1 LSVRLPNPSPNL
13 KQPKLSKR
21 KVNVLSIPSVALD
34 ALCQF
39 NAQRYPFL
47 LESVNH
53 NQSNRYSILFAHPTE
68 KIVLNDL
75 DEFDFLS
82 TLESKIDTPL
92 IQSDLPFTGGWFV
105 YLSYEL
111 IGQIEP
117 TLKADLPLGEQS
129 VAVAIKI
136 PTAIIIDH
144 FDNQTYLLDQF
155 DDQTRIDQVLSDIE
169 CLKEIEAVAINGEL
183 SWEEDHKFIS
193 GVARSRDYI
202 VAGDVFQ
209 VNLSREW
216 QYQLDAKV
224 APAQIYQALKRTNPA
239 PFSALA
245 QFDGFSI
252 ISSSPE
258 RLFSVDGDQVEARPI
273 AGTHPRGSGEED
285 ETLKQALINHPKEQA
300 EHIMLLDLERNDL
313 GRVCEYGSIHVNEM
327 MSLESY
333 PYVHHI
339 VSNIKGRLRANIGI
353 KGLVRALFPGGTITG
368 CPKIRC
374 MQIIAELEQMPRQA
388 YTGSLGYIS
397 SNAKMDFNILIRTIT
412 QQDNTLTFRAGAGIV
427 FDSVAERELEETKHK
442 AEGMLKIFKAE
453 TWKS

>member
-1 LSVRLPNPSPNL
+1 VKVLSV
-13 KQPKLSKR
+13 
-21 KVNVLSIPSVALD
+21 PSVALD
-34 ALCQF
+34 ALCQL
-39 NAQRYPFL
+39 NAKRYPFL

-53 NQSNRYSILFAHPTE
+53 NQANRYSILFAHPTE
-68 KIVLNDL
+68 KIILNNL

-82 TLESKIDTPL
+82 TLESSIDTPTS
-92 IQSDLPFTGGWFV
+92 QSDLPFTGGWFV

-117 TLKADLPLGEQS
+117 VLKHDLHSGDQL
-129 VAVAIKI
+129 VAIAVKI

-144 FDNQTYLLDQF
+144 TDDQTYLLDQF
-155 DDQTRIDQVLSDIE
+155 DDQERIDQVLADIE
-169 CLKEIEAVAINGEL
+169 HLNEVEAIIIKGAL
-183 SWEEDHKFIS
+183 SWEEENKFLS
-193 GVARSRDYI
+193 GVERSRDYI

-209 VNLSREW
+209 VNLSRQW
-216 QYQLDAKV
+216 QYQLDTKV
-224 APAQIYQALKRTNPA
+224 TPVQIYQALKRSNPA

-245 QFDGFSI
+245 QFEDFSI

-258 RLFSVDGDQVEARPI
+258 RLFSVDGDQVETRPI

-285 ETLKQALINHPKEQA
+285 ERLKVQLINHPKEQA

-313 GRVCEYGSIHVNEM
+313 GRVCEYGSVHVNEIM
-327 MSLESY
+327 TLESY

-339 VSNIKGRLRANIGI
+339 VSNIKGKLRANIGI
-353 KGLVRALFPGGTITG
+353 KALVRALFPGGTITG

-397 SNAKMDFNILIRTIT
+397 SNDKMDFNILIRTIT
-412 QQDNTLTFRAGAGIV
+412 QQNNTLTLRAGAGIV

-442 AEGMLKIFKAE
+442 AEGMLKIFDQSTKAG
-453 TWKS
+453 T